1 MCRQRQNSERLV
13 MVKDVLQKVLL
24 SPHLWLGAAAISVAG
39 SFVLDY
45 IDAQRTADRAL
56 ALRQGP
62 PPVTDLQAFDAARDM
77 GPAREVL
84 VRAETDLSDPIVVTL
99 GPDDARQ
106 TAVIYPLFPVS
117 ARGQDAIARRTA
129 DDGTLGSIRP
139 VPRPDPDAA
148 AAGRP
153 VALGVILHWTH
164 AGEEP
169 EAFVSRAFGP
179 GEFGTVVEVN
189 GERVTPG
196 DMALVVKGAM
206 AAIDLGIAADFVAV
220 APYVDGRIAAL
231 SPPPSSGLQRTLFW
245 GGVVLALGAMLL
257 SIRPSEVFGPRVPSP
272 KRPGEQE
279 QRMSPGQTPK
289 AQSRFQTI
297 PTQDELYAAA
307 QAREAREAEPGTGRR
322 ILDTVDKLR
331 TRR

>member
-1 MCRQRQNSERLV
+1 MMLPFWTGIPGPWKCAGNGKAVNGSV

-24 SPHLWLGAAAISVAG
+24 SPHLWLGAAALSVAG

-45 IDAQRTADRAL
+45 IEAQRTADRAR

-62 PPVTDLQAFDAARDM
+62 PPVTELQAFDAARHV

-84 VRAETDLSDPIVVTL
+84 VLAEADLSDPIVVTL

-106 TAVIYPLFPVS
+106 TATIFPLFPVS
-117 ARGQDAIARRTA
+117 ERGRDTLARRMSE
-129 DDGTLGSIRP
+129 DGTPGSVRP
-139 VPRPDPDAA
+139 MPRPDPEALA
-148 AAGRP
+148 MERP
-153 VALGVILHWTH
+153 MALGVILHWTEDGEA
-164 AGEEP
+164 AGEA
-169 EAFVSRAFGP
+169 EAIVSRAFGP
-179 GEFGTVVEVN
+179 GSFGTVVEVN

-206 AAIDLGIAADFVAV
+206 AAIDLGIVSDFLAV
-220 APYVDGRIAAL
+220 SPYVDGR
-231 SPPPSSGLQRTLFW
+231 
-245 GGVVLALGAMLL
+245 LGAMLL
-257 SIRPSEVFGPRVPSP
+257 SVRPAEVFGPRAPAP
-272 KRPGEQE
+272 KRPGEQDR
-279 QRMSPGQTPK
+279 RMSPGQTPK

-307 QAREAREAEPGTGRR
+307 QAREAREAEPGTGRK
-322 ILDTVDKLR
+322 LFDAVEKLR